1 MSDTIIQLQRMKIIL
16 SILLFTG
23 LFFYSCVSEK
33 PAPPAQAEPVVQEPA
48 SPVVQEE
55 PEPEPESE
63 PEPSAEDEKYQVSE
77 ELYQQTFDEIEA
89 LIKELNQVISKKQY
103 DRWLKYL
110 STGYIRKYNSQEVL
124 DLINEYPQLKDNGI
138 VLKNLRDYFDWVVVP
153 SRSRAVLGEIV
164 FVGETKVIAYSS
176 FEGKRAKLYQLEKN
190 EDNWSITVW
199 E

>member
-1 MSDTIIQLQRMKIIL
+1 MKIIL
-16 SILLFTG
+16 SILLFAG

-33 PAPPAQAEPVVQEPA
+33 PAEPVQAEPVVQEPVA
-48 SPVVQEE
+48 PAVQEE
-55 PEPEPESE
+55 SKPEAEPAPEPEPEAA
-63 PEPSAEDEKYQVSE
+63 AEEDHYQVSE

-110 STGYIRKYNSQEVL
+110 SSGYIRKYNSQEVL
-124 DLINEYPQLKDNGI
+124 DAINEYPQLKDNGI

-153 SRSRAVLGEIV
+153 SRSRAVLGEII
-164 FVGETKVIAYSS
+164 FVGETKVVAYSS
-176 FEGKRAKLYQLEKN
+176 FEGTRAKLYQLEKN
-190 EDNWSITVW
+190 DNNWKITVW

>member
-1 MSDTIIQLQRMKIIL
+1 MKIIL